1 MNIFTYL
8 GKIFLLYNFLD
19 CTWCAAAQ
27 MRKNFSH
34 LNNLFGKKRL
44 FTAKWYF
51 AAAQPRAT
59 ERQNAVKILV
69 KENTS

>member
-8 GKIFLLYNFLD
+8 GKIFLLYNFFGLYLARG
-19 CTWCAAAQ
+19 CANA
-27 MRKNFSH
+27 KKFSH

-44 FTAKWYF
+44 FAEKWYF